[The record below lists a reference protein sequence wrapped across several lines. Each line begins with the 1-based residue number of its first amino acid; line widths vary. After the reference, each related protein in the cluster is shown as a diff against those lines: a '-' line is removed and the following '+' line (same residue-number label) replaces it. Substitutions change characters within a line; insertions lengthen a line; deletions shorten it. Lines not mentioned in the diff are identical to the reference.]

1 MVFHPIHNFLRDGP
15 TRGVLTSINK
25 AATSRATKKE
35 NAMKTTLF
43 LAAAALSML
52 TMVTSVSAGE
62 PLYSPKGKDLADSVR
77 SSAGSS
83 GDLLDRSIKLGT
95 PKSREQA
102 YSLRKGPGPG
112 GDKVD
117 RSIVLMS
124 PKAHE
129 LMAPRAKE
137 FQVAPLK

>member
-15 TRGVLTSINK
+15 TRGVITGVNK
-25 AATSRATKKE
+25 AATGRATEKE

-102 YSLRKGPGPG
+102 YSLRKVPGPG

-117 RSIVLMS
+117 RSMVLMS
-124 PKAHE
+124 PKARD
-129 LMAPRAKE
+129 LLGSSARE